1 MKHTKILVDK
11 MKINCIEIS
20 ISDEEIGCQVIFSEK
35 KSLGE
40 DSANMSVQAII
51 DSIGKYLLIQRSY
64 PDFEDESDYIYFETH
79 NEEYAGELVDYE
91 MVLSKEQF
99 ELKLINGEI
108 EVLINPT
115 AKEYRGLKKI
125 FPILTNKTGKLIIND

>member
-1 MKHTKILVDK
+1 

-20 ISDEEIGCQVIFSEK
+20 ISDEGLGCQVTFSEK

-40 DSANMSVQAII
+40 EAAHMSVQEII
-51 DSIGKYLLIQRSY
+51 NSTGEYLLIQRSY

-79 NEEYAGELVDYE
+79 NEEYAGELWDYE
-91 MVLSKEQF
+91 MVLTKERF
-99 ELKLINGEI
+99 ELKLRNEKI

-115 AKEYRGLKKI
+115 DKEYSELKKI
-125 FPILTNKTGKLIIND
+125 LPILTNKIGKLIIND

>member
-1 MKHTKILVDK
+1 

-20 ISDEEIGCQVIFSEK
+20 ISDEELGCQVTFSEK
-35 KSLGE
+35 KDLGE
-40 DSANMSVQAII
+40 DSANMSVQEII

-91 MVLSKEQF
+91 MILSKERF

-115 AKEYRGLKKI
+115 EKEYTGLKKI
-125 FPILTNKTGKLIIND
+125 LPILTNKTGKLIIND